1 MRNVLTSNHERACR
15 TTVLHLGMSWGGA
28 LVVLAMGAPAAA
40 QQYKSDRDLLSHQ
53 TCTELSS
60 EDCNRLGRLK
70 EGEARQKA
78 NKQARRGKLLRL
90 PPLPDERNVL
100 LGSWRLE
107 DAGRGGGDTGFGQ
120 KKGAAGADAM
130 IRELWTTLES
140 NPDKLFCNPMM
151 FGHGITFA
159 SSTYSIQALD
169 GSVSRSSIDYRNTE
183 KQIIVAIPGNM
194 EMELH
199 FQIAGPNRILFRGSC
214 ALVRVGAPAANAA
227 ANTATAPGNART
239 GAANSSAPR
248 TTGAPPQVP
257 AIAVAPQ
264 STPALPPIAY
274 APVNPRSAL
283 GRGIALY
290 RDKDF
295 QPALQQFLAA
305 TASNPDDA
313 RGWVFL
319 ADTYRWLG
327 LERDG
332 ESALAKALQLDPNAT
347 NMLR

>member
-1 MRNVLTSNHERACR
+1 MRTVLIASRDHACG
-15 TTVLHLGMSWGGA
+15 TTVLHLGMSWATA
-28 LVVLAMGAPAAA
+28 LVVLAMAAPAAA
-40 QQYKSDRDLLSHQ
+40 QQYKSDRDLLTHQ

-60 EDCNRLGRLK
+60 EDCSRLGRLK
-70 EGEARQKA
+70 EGEARQQA
-78 NKQARRGKLLRL
+78 NKQARRNKLLRL
-90 PPLPDERNVL
+90 PTLPDERNVL

-107 DAGRGGGDTGFGQ
+107 AGQGGGDTGFGQ
-120 KKGAAGADAM
+120 SKGPGGTDAM
-130 IRELWTTLES
+130 FRELWTTLES

-169 GSVSRSSIDYRNTE
+169 GSVSRSSIDYRRTE
-183 KQIIVAIPGNM
+183 KQVIVAIPGNM
-194 EMELH
+194 EMELL

-227 ANTATAPGNART
+227 ANTATVPGNVRT
-239 GAANSSAPR
+239 GAANSSVAP
-248 TTGAPPQVP
+248 TAGAPPQVA
-257 AIAVAPQ
+257 AIAAPP
-264 STPALPPIAY
+264 STPALPPIGY
-274 APVNPRSAL
+274 APVDPRSAL

-290 RDKDF
+290 RGKDF

-305 TASNPDDA
+305 TAANPNDA

-327 LERDG
+327 MERDG

-347 NMLR
+347 NLLR

>member
-1 MRNVLTSNHERACR
+1 
-15 TTVLHLGMSWGGA
+15 VLHLGMSWGAA
-28 LVVLAMGAPAAA
+28 LVVAAPAAA
-40 QQYKSDRDLLSHQ
+40 QQYKSDRDLLTHQ

-60 EDCNRLGRLK
+60 EDCSRLGRLK
-70 EGEARQKA
+70 EGEARQQA
-78 NKQARRGKLLRL
+78 NKQARRNKLLRL

-107 DAGRGGGDTGFGQ
+107 DAARGGGDTGFGQ
-120 KKGAAGADAM
+120 KKGAGGADAM
-130 IRELWTTLES
+130 LRELWTTLES

-159 SSTYSIQALD
+159 SSSYSIQALD

-183 KQIIVAIPGNM
+183 KQVIVAIPGNM

-199 FQIAGPNRILFRGSC
+199 FQIEGPNRILFRGSC
-214 ALVRVGAPAANAA
+214 ALVRVGAPVANAA
-227 ANTATAPGNART
+227 AIRATAPGNART
-239 GAANSSAPR
+239 GAANSSVPPTA
-248 TTGAPPQVP
+248 GAPSQAA
-257 AIAVAPQ
+257 AIAAP
-264 STPALPPIAY
+264 SAAPATPALPPIAY
-274 APVNPRSAL
+274 APVDPRSAL

-290 RDKDF
+290 RGKDF

-305 TASNPDDA
+305 TAANPNDA

-332 ESALAKALQLDPNAT
+332 ESALARALRLDPNAT
-347 NMLR
+347 NLLR